1 MLQAAEISKVRNNT
15 AVLRKV
21 SVVLEPGK
29 VTGVLSLDKSET
41 SALLDILAGLDQADS
56 GKITLNQQVLTEDRQ
71 GWGDQGIQL
80 VPGSGRLFPNLSILD
95 NLLVGMSSKKKVVHQ
110 DRMIHAVRPTI
121 EYFGLKRS
129 LDTPV
134 AQLSVA
140 ERRLLAVILFFMQEA
155 NYLLMRDCLTSV
167 SLEQY
172 KKFQEKLK
180 DLKENGKGILL
191 VPEAPAQLF
200 ELCDDVVLLRRGRV
214 IYSGSVSEI
223 DIEEAHNI
231 LNNSE
236 YMIRQAIENK
246 FNQFHNN
253 ITRPEILF
261 ERSLK
266 VVGNFCGLPNAF
278 ILFHDENGESAV
290 RFSKYWNKAT
300 KYGLEKNASKI
311 LSALPFE
318 KRLGVLNLA
327 EDKFLWYALSATA
340 GQLVI
345 LAVEAAEH
353 PGFPFREIRKEM
365 ASTLAALREK
375 LLQEKLARELEL
387 KSFRLAQ
394 EMDIARNIQSSILP
408 KNPVL
413 PGYEIAA
420 HMETASEVGGDSYD
434 VLNTP
439 LGNFISI
446 GDVSGHGLPSGIMA
460 LIEMSALHGIIQSH
474 LAFGSPPQPD
484 KIYDMV
490 NRVLCEINRDRIGSD
505 KFMTKLLLIENEGRF
520 FHAGTHEIGL
530 YYDSKQDAILELAEM
545 IDQTAFLGLSELV
558 DSSTSLGSFTMAEG
572 DFLLLYT
579 DGLIE
584 AKDARSEQFGL
595 ERTKQWLKQNCH
607 QAPES
612 ILTSLRDELYRFA
625 QDGDVRLH
633 QGHLADDLTMLLI
646 KRKHA

>member
-1 MLQAAEISKVRNNT
+1 MLQASNLSKIQNNS

-21 SVVLEPGK
+21 NLEILPGK
-29 VTGVLSLDKSET
+29 VTGVLSLDKTET
-41 SALLDILAGLDQADS
+41 SALLNVLAGLEPADS
-56 GKITLNQQVLTEDRQ
+56 GTVLLKGQVLESDRQ
-71 GWGDQGIQL
+71 GWGSQGIQL
-80 VPGSGRLFPNLSILD
+80 IPGASRLFQNLNILD
-95 NLLVGMSSKKKVVHQ
+95 NLLVGMASHQ
-110 DRMIHAVRPTI
+110 HLVQEDQLFQKVRPTV
-121 EYFGLKRS
+121 EYFGLKHS
-129 LDTPV
+129 LDTLV
-134 AQLSVA
+134 SQLSVA
-140 ERRLLAVILFFMQEA
+140 ERQLLSLILFFFQDAE
-155 NYLLMRDCLTSV
+155 YLLLRDCLSSV

-180 DLKENGKGILL
+180 EMKDRGKGILL

-200 ELCDDVVLLRRGRV
+200 ELCDNVILLRRGKV
-214 IYSGSVSEI
+214 IYSGSVTEI

-253 ITRPEILF
+253 ITKAEVLY

-266 VVGNFCGLPNAF
+266 VVGNFCGIPNAF
-278 ILFHDENGESAV
+278 ILFRDESGEADV
-290 RFSKYWNKAT
+290 RFSKYWNKTT
-300 KYGLEKNASKI
+300 KYGLEKNSSKI

-318 KRLGVLNLA
+318 KKLGVLNLA
-327 EDKFLWYALSATA
+327 EDKYLWYVLSSATD
-340 GQLVI
+340 QLVI
-345 LAVEAAEH
+345 LAVEATEH

-365 ASTLAALREK
+365 TSTLSALREK

-408 KNPVL
+408 KNPLL

-420 HMETASEVGGDSYD
+420 HMETATEVGGDSYD
-434 VLNTP
+434 LLNTP

-474 LAFGSPPQPD
+474 LSFGSPPQPD

-505 KFMTKLLLIENEGRF
+505 KFMTKLLLIEKDGRF

-530 YYDSKQDAILELAEM
+530 YYDSQRDEILELSEM
-545 IDQTAFLGLSELV
+545 IDRTAFLGLSELV
-558 DSSTSLGSFTMAEG
+558 DSASSLGSFSMAEG

-584 AKDARSEQFGL
+584 AKDAQSEQFGL
-595 ERTKQWLKQNCH
+595 ERTKLWLKKNSKK
-607 QAPES
+607 APEE
-612 ILTSLRDELYRFA
+612 ILKTLRDELYSFA
-625 QDGDVRLH
+625 QEGDVRLH

-646 KRKHA
+646 KRKIG